1 MNVRVTLLLVVSVL
15 AFTANPLLA
24 RLAVATR
31 EMDALGYTGVR
42 LASGALVLFVIIWWR
57 HRRANGEPLRIAGT
71 WAGAASLFA
80 YAITYSIAFLVVGAA
95 VGSVILFAAV
105 QIAILAWAIL
115 KGDRPGP
122 LEWAGLALAF
132 ASLCYL
138 VSPGL
143 VAPDP
148 LGSLLMIVSGVAWA
162 AYTLIGRGSRAP
174 VEDTAGNFIRLLPIS
189 IPFIAAGLLVQT
201 PTTLGLV
208 YAITSGAISSGLGY
222 AIWYAVLP
230 SITRSRA
237 AFVQLTVPALAAF
250 GAVIFLSEPI
260 TLRLVVSSIGILGGA
275 ALALWAA
282 GARAGVK

>member
-24 RLAVATR
+24 RLAVVTH

-42 LASGALVLFVIIWWR
+42 LASGALVLLVIIWWR
-57 HRRANGEPLRIAGT
+57 HRRANGDPLRIAGT

-189 IPFIAAGLLVQT
+189 IPLIAAGLLVQT

-208 YAITSGAISSGLGY
+208 YAIASGAISSGLGY

>member
-1 MNVRVTLLLVVSVL
+1 VNVRVTLLLVVSVL

-24 RLAVATR
+24 RLAVVTH

-42 LASGALVLFVIIWWR
+42 LASGALVLLVIIWWR
-57 HRRANGEPLRIAGT
+57 HRRANGDPLRIAGT

>member
-1 MNVRVTLLLVVSVL
+1 MSARVTFLVIVSIL

-24 RLAVATR
+24 RLAVVTR

-42 LASGALVLFVIIWWR
+42 LASGALALLLILLVQ
-57 HRRANGEPLRIAGT
+57 HRRANGAPLRIAGT

-105 QIAILAWAIL
+105 QIAILAWAIF

-132 ASLCYL
+132 ASLVYL

-148 LGSLLMIVSGVAWA
+148 VGSALMIVSGLAWA

-189 IPFIAAGLLVQT
+189 APLIIAGLFVQT
-201 PTTLGLV
+201 PTTPGLV
-208 YAITSGAISSGLGY
+208 YAIVSGAISSGLGY

-230 SITRSRA
+230 SISRSRA
-237 AFVQLTVPALAAF
+237 AFVQLTVPALAAI

-260 TLRLVVSSIGILGGA
+260 TLRLVLSSIGILGGA

-282 GARAGVK
+282 GLRQKGR

>member
-1 MNVRVTLLLVVSVL
+1 
-15 AFTANPLLA
+15 
-24 RLAVATR
+24 
-31 EMDALGYTGVR
+31 MDALGYTGVR

-189 IPFIAAGLLVQT
+189 IPLIAAGLLVQT
-201 PTTLGLV
+201 PTALGLV
-208 YAITSGAISSGLGY
+208 YAIASGAISSGLGY

>member
-1 MNVRVTLLLVVSVL
+1 
-15 AFTANPLLA
+15 
-24 RLAVATR
+24 
-31 EMDALGYTGVR
+31 
-42 LASGALVLFVIIWWR
+42 
-57 HRRANGEPLRIAGT
+57 
-71 WAGAASLFA
+71 
-80 YAITYSIAFLVVGAA
+80 
-95 VGSVILFAAV
+95 
-105 QIAILAWAIL
+105 
-115 KGDRPGP
+115 
-122 LEWAGLALAF
+122 
-132 ASLCYL
+132 
-138 VSPGL
+138 
-143 VAPDP
+143 

>member
-1 MNVRVTLLLVVSVL
+1 MSARVVTLLVLSVL

-24 RLAVATR
+24 RLAVVTR
-31 EMDALGYTGVR
+31 EMDAMGYTGVR
-42 LASGALVLFVIIWWR
+42 LASGALTLLIIIFWR
-57 HRRANGEPLRIAGT
+57 HRRATGEPLRIAGS

-80 YAITYSIAFLVVGAA
+80 YAITYSIGFIVIGAA

-105 QIAILAWAIL
+105 QISILAWAIV

-122 LEWAGLALAF
+122 FEWLGLAIAF

-148 LGSLLMIVSGVAWA
+148 LGSLLMIASGVAWA
-162 AYTLIGRGSRAP
+162 IYTLIGRGSRAP

-189 IPFIAAGLLVQT
+189 IPLIVAGLVVQA
-201 PTTLGLV
+201 PTSLGLV
-208 YAITSGAISSGLGY
+208 YAIVSGAVSSGIGY

-230 SITRSRA
+230 SVSRSRA

-250 GAVIFLSEPI
+250 CAVLLLGEPL
-260 TLRLVVSSIGILGGA
+260 TLRLAVSSIGILGGA

-282 GARAGVK
+282 GARSGVE

>member
-1 MNVRVTLLLVVSVL
+1 MSARVALLVVVSVL

-24 RLAVATR
+24 RLAVVTR

-42 LASGALVLFVIIWWR
+42 LASGALMLLAIVLV
-57 HRRANGEPLRIAGT
+57 RRARAGGAPLRIAGT

-95 VGSVILFAAV
+95 VGSVILFASV
-105 QIAILAWAIL
+105 QIGILAWAIV

-122 LEWAGLALAF
+122 LEWAGLALAC
-132 ASLCYL
+132 ASLVYL

-148 LGSLLMIVSGVAWA
+148 LGSALMIVSGLSWA

-174 VEDTAGNFIRLLPIS
+174 VDDTAGNFIRLLPVS
-189 IPFIAAGLLVQT
+189 IPLILAGLYVQT
-201 PTTLGLV
+201 PTSLGLL
-208 YAITSGAISSGLGY
+208 YAIASGAISSGLGY

-230 SITRSRA
+230 SISRSRA

-250 GAVIFLSEPI
+250 GAVIFLAEPI
-260 TLRLVVSSIGILGGA
+260 TLRLVLSSIGILGGA

-282 GARAGVK
+282 GLRQKGR

>member
-1 MNVRVTLLLVVSVL
+1 MSARVAFLLVVSVL

-24 RLAVATR
+24 RLAVVTR

-42 LASGALVLFVIIWWR
+42 LASGALMLLAIVWWR
-57 HRRANGEPLRIAGT
+57 RRRANAEPFRVGGT
-71 WAGAASLFA
+71 WGGAASLFA

-95 VGSVILFAAV
+95 VGSVILFASV
-105 QIAILAWAIL
+105 QLGILSWAIV

-148 LGSLLMIVSGVAWA
+148 LGSLLMIASGLAWA

-174 VEDTAGNFIRLLPIS
+174 VEDTAGNFIRLLPVSVPLIV
-189 IPFIAAGLLVQT
+189 AGLFAQT

-208 YAITSGAISSGLGY
+208 YAIASGAISSGLGY

-230 SITRSRA
+230 SISRARA

-250 GAVIFLSEPI
+250 GAVVFLSEPI
-260 TLRLVVSSIGILGGA
+260 TLRLVVSSLGILGGA

-282 GARAGVK
+282 GLRQTRR

>member
-1 MNVRVTLLLVVSVL
+1 MSARIAFLLLVSVL

-24 RLAVATR
+24 RLAVVTR
-31 EMDALGYTGVR
+31 EMDAMGYTGVR
-42 LASGALVLFVIIWWR
+42 LASGALMLLVIIWWR

-80 YAITYSIAFLVVGAA
+80 YAITYSIGFLVIGAA

-105 QIAILAWAIL
+105 QISILAWAII
-115 KGDRPGP
+115 KGDRPGL
-122 LEWAGLALAF
+122 LEWIGLALAF

-148 LGSLLMIVSGVAWA
+148 MGSLLMIVSGVAWA

-174 VEDTAGNFIRLLPIS
+174 VDDTAGNFIRLLPIS
-189 IPFIAAGLLVQT
+189 IPLIIAGLFVQT

-208 YAITSGAISSGLGY
+208 YAICSGAISSGLGY

-230 SITRSRA
+230 LITRSRA

-260 TLRLVVSSIGILGGA
+260 TLRLVVSSVGILGGA